1 MFDRLMSTNKAG
13 GFGVGKTGFLQVL
26 AFRRLSKLYLKRYI
40 IFIQLFINSKIE
52 NYTIV
57 TSGTIFF
64 HYFVSESKYRISANS
79 FRGNYSIY
87 EVKNCHN
94 AETIWKFPHFL
105 LSKKNSFRG
114 NYTRKYGTHMIC
126 YDHVLLYFFFQKH
139 NWHSLQ
145 VALVIRWY

>member
-1 MFDRLMSTNKAG
+1 MQKPELGWTKMFDHLMSTNKAG

-64 HYFVSESKYRISANS
+64 HYFVSESKYRISAKFPPLNS

-87 EVKNCHN
+87 EVKNYHN
-94 AETIWKFPHFL
+94 AETI
-105 LSKKNSFRG
+105 
-114 NYTRKYGTHMIC
+114 
-126 YDHVLLYFFFQKH
+126 
-139 NWHSLQ
+139 
-145 VALVIRWY
+145 

>member
-1 MFDRLMSTNKAG
+1 MFDRPMSTNKAG

-52 NYTIV
+52 IYTIV

-64 HYFVSESKYRISANS
+64 HYFVSESKYL
-79 FRGNYSIY
+79 
-87 EVKNCHN
+87 
-94 AETIWKFPHFL
+94 P
-105 LSKKNSFRG
+105 
-114 NYTRKYGTHMIC
+114 THMIC

-139 NWHSLQ
+139 N
-145 VALVIRWY
+145 